1 MVLVTGAT
9 GLLGR
14 VIVLELLKRGKKVR
28 ACKRPDSD
36 LSDVQKSYQNYTE
49 NANFYFDMIEWVD
62 LDFNSHQCLYKV
74 LQDIDEVYHCAAKIS
89 FDPKDRD
96 EVLETGI
103 AHTRN
108 LLRACMYL
116 PVHKFLYVSSA
127 ATLRVDKNLLERQIK
142 DPLSKKFYSAYVISK
157 CICEKLV
164 WNAYKNGLN
173 TVIINPGMI
182 IGSGNR
188 TKNSQLLDFFLTS
201 RIIFSGGT
209 SCVDV
214 RDVATIAVELI
225 EKNIF
230 GKRFCISSENL
241 TYKELIS
248 LLRKVVGL
256 QKPVL
261 CPVTVLK
268 VVKYFRN
275 ILTIFDRKAKFLT
288 DENIRFI
295 TDFQY
300 DSNKKIKNTL
310 QHRFYSASE
319 AIKFHYG
326 NYRKSETS

>member
-182 IGSGNR
+182 IGSGSR

-241 TYKELIS
+241 TYIELIS

-310 QHRFYSASE
+310 HHRFYSASE